1 MQSLVQKISFLQK
14 EILFSDGTTRAT
26 FICSFPGTTAI
37 RFLDII
43 HSVLNT
49 FFITLRYNC
58 NELCEV
64 SYYESGWQINVYS
77 MN

>member
-26 FICSFPGTTAI
+26 FIYSFPGTTAI

-43 HSVLNT
+43 HSVEHILYNT
-49 FFITLRYNC
+49 
-58 NELCEV
+58 EL
-64 SYYESGWQINVYS
+64 
-77 MN
+77 